1 MEENYKRGA
10 IFLET
15 QNPISPE
22 RLAISEYETGEQLL
36 SLLGG
41 SDAQNMFLLPG
52 HKRQLP
58 QASNVSGRHIGFVSL
73 SKQKRIIEYSP
84 TDQVIS
90 LSLGLTLSEVAEIVA
105 PNNQFLP
112 LDADPDSTLFE
123 LINNGEGGSWE
134 HSFGGTRDLVLG
146 TSIILSSGETVRTGG
161 KVVKNVTGYDTTKLI
176 VGGRMYFG
184 IPITAH
190 LRLFAKPEW
199 LYVFTYECDSLLTL
213 LDQAAVLMQAEI
225 PLTSLDIRS
234 DDQENCSMVVELAG
248 HKTVV
253 NELSK
258 TLAKLTN
265 PNLILAKENYAFSNR
280 SSGKP
285 IRGKHHQDSSM
296 SPSYAVELSTSLSE
310 MRLVLTLLTD
320 SFNKKFVV
328 EIRPAAGRFSIFFGS
343 ESEQKLFLSSLE
355 KLCNE
360 GHLDCVV
367 ARSDAHFERIIEHFS
382 ASKGSSPRPIIEALK
397 NKFDSRAIL
406 NPLVCW
412 A

>member
-22 RLAISEYETGEQLL
+22 KLAISEYETAEQLL
-36 SLLGG
+36 SLLNG
-41 SDAQNMFLLPG
+41 SDAQNMYLLPG
-52 HKRQLP
+52 QRRQLP
-58 QASNVSGRHIGFVSL
+58 QASNITDRQIGFVSL
-73 SKQKRIIEYSP
+73 SKQKEVIEYSP

-90 LSLGLTLSEVAEIVA
+90 LSLGLTLSEVAEIIA
-105 PNNQFLP
+105 SNNQFLP
-112 LDADPDSTLFE
+112 LDARPDSTLFE

-146 TSIILSSGETVRTGG
+146 TSIILSGGETVRTGG

-184 IPITAH
+184 IPIAAH

-199 LYVFTYECDSLLTL
+199 LYIFTYECDSLLTL

-258 TLAKLTN
+258 ALATLTN
-265 PNLILAKENYAFSNR
+265 PNLILVKENYAFSNR
-280 SSGKP
+280 ADGRL
-285 IRGKHHQDSSM
+285 IRGKQYQNSSM
-296 SPSYAVELSTSLSE
+296 SSPYAVELSTSLSE

-320 SFNKKFVV
+320 TFNKKFVI
-328 EIRPAAGRFSIFFGS
+328 EIRPAAGRFSISFDS
-343 ESEQKLFLSSLE
+343 ESEQRLFLASLE
-355 KLCNE
+355 SLCTE
-360 GHLDCVV
+360 GHLDCAV

-397 NKFDSRAIL
+397 NKFDARAIL
-406 NPLVCW
+406 NPLVNW
-412 A
+412 S

>member
-1 MEENYKRGA
+1 M
-10 IFLET
+10 ET

-22 RLAISEYETGEQLL
+22 KLAISEYETGEQLL
-36 SLLGG
+36 SLLSG
-41 SDAQNMFLLPG
+41 SDAQNMYLLPG

-58 QASNVSGRHIGFVSL
+58 QASKVSGRHIGFVSL
-73 SKQKRIIEYSP
+73 SRQKEVIEYSAM
-84 TDQVIS
+84 DQVIS
-90 LSLGLTLSEVAEIVA
+90 LSLGLTLSEVAEIIA

-184 IPITAH
+184 IPIAAH

-199 LYVFTYECDSLLTL
+199 LYIFTYECDSLLTL
-213 LDQAAVLMQAEI
+213 LDQAAVLMQSEI
-225 PLTSLDIRS
+225 PLTSLDIKS
-234 DDQENCSMVVELAG
+234 DDQENCMMVVELAG
-248 HKTVV
+248 HKSVV

-258 TLAKLTN
+258 ALAKLTN
-265 PNLILAKENYAFSNR
+265 PNLILASENYAFSDR
-280 SSGKP
+280 AHGRAS
-285 IRGKHHQDSSM
+285 RGKHHQDSNI
-296 SPSYAVELSTSLSE
+296 PPPLAVELSTSLSE

-320 SFNKKFVV
+320 TFNKKFVV
-328 EIRPAAGRFSIFFGS
+328 EIRPAAGRFSISFES

-355 KLCNE
+355 TLCNE

-382 ASKGSSPRPIIEALK
+382 ANKGSSPRPIIEALK

-406 NPLVCW
+406 NPLVSW